1 MKQILQNLK
10 SGQTTLTQ
18 VPGPN
23 AKPGHLFIKTRKSLI
38 SAGTERM
45 LVEFSKGGLLSK
57 AKSRPDKV
65 KQVLDKIRTDGL
77 MPTVENVFKRLDEQ
91 IPLGYCNAGSI
102 VSTHRSCD
110 AERHGAMN
118 NGLKEGDRVVSNAPH
133 AEMVCVPNHLCAK
146 IPDNVSDE
154 QAAFTV
160 LGAIGLQG
168 IRLANPTLGERF
180 VVYGAGLIG
189 LMVVQLL
196 RASGCEVLALDLN
209 DQRLGLAE
217 GFGARGCNAG
227 IDDPVSAAN
236 AWTDGVGVDGVIIAA
251 GAKTDEIV
259 HQSAQMCRKRG
270 RIVLVGVVGLNLRRA
285 DFYEK
290 ELTFQVSCSYGP
302 GRYDEAYEQKGRD
315 YPIGY
320 VRWTEH
326 RNFEAVL
333 GAMAAGQLDVLPLIS
348 DRFPLHAAEKAYEKI
363 SNDPSALG
371 IILEYPNS
379 CYTQQTISY
388 VTKSPEPTSKCVAA
402 MIGAGNF
409 AKMTMGPA
417 LAKTDARLKYV
428 SAYTNG
434 AAAAHIAKK
443 YGFENATTDLD
454 QIMADPNVN
463 TVFIATRHNS
473 HGSLICKALKSG
485 KHTFVEKPLCLRT
498 EELKKIIG
506 VYSSPSTHHSA
517 PLFMVGFNRR
527 FSPHVQK
534 IKELIVRRAEPLAM
548 HFSCNA
554 GIIPPKVW
562 VHDPEVGGGR
572 IIGEACHF
580 IDLLS
585 YIAGSPIASVSAVQM
600 GRGVAVKEDKMS
612 IALSFEDGSV
622 GTVNYFGNGAK
633 NYPKETME
641 IYSEGRIL
649 RLDNFRKL
657 TGFGFKGFR
666 RFKTRSMDKGH
677 QAQFRAF
684 VDNIGKGGD
693 PLMLVDEMVNVML
706 ASFAAVTSAR
716 ESRVIRVNSEYSDC
730 FAHLHTE
737 SLCN

>member
-10 SGQTTLTQ
+10 SGQTTLNQ
-18 VPGPN
+18 VPSPYV
-23 AKPGHLFIKTRKSLI
+23 KPGHMYIKTQKSLI

-57 AKSRPDKV
+57 AKSQPDKV
-65 KQVLDKIRTDGL
+65 KQVLDKIRTGGL
-77 MPTVENVFKRLDEQ
+77 LPTVENVFKRLDEPL
-91 IPLGYCNAGSI
+91 PLGYCNAGSI
-102 VSTHRSCD
+102 VSTNQMYD
-110 AERHGAMN
+110 AEWQGARN
-118 NGLKEGDRVVSNAPH
+118 NGFKEGDRVVSNAPH

-154 QAAFTV
+154 QATFTV

-189 LMVVQLL
+189 LMIVQFL
-196 RASGCEVLALDLN
+196 RASGCEVLAVDLN
-209 DQRLGLAE
+209 HQRLGLAE
-217 GFGARGCNAG
+217 GFGARVCNAG
-227 IDDPVSAAN
+227 VADPVSVAN
-236 AWTDGVGVDGVIIAA
+236 AWTNGVGVDGVIIATS
-251 GAKTDEIV
+251 AKTDEVV

-270 RIVLVGVVGLNLRRA
+270 RIVLVGVAGLNLRRA

-302 GRYDEAYEQKGRD
+302 GRYDDTYELKGQD

-320 VRWTEH
+320 VRWTVQ

-333 GAMAAGQLDVLPLIS
+333 GAIAGGRLDVAPLIT
-348 DRFPLHAAEKAYEKI
+348 DRFPLHEAEKAYLKI
-363 SNDPSALG
+363 YHDSLALG

-379 CYTQQTISY
+379 CYTQQTISFA
-388 VTKSPEPTSKCVAA
+388 TKRSKPTPKCVAA

-428 SAYTNG
+428 SASTNG
-434 AAAAHIAKK
+434 AAATHIAKK

-454 QIMADPNVN
+454 QIMTDTEVN
-463 TVFIATRHNS
+463 TVFIATGHNS
-473 HGSLICKALKSG
+473 HASLICKALKSG
-485 KHTFVEKPLCLRT
+485 KHTFVEKPLCLTT

-506 VYSSPSTHHSA
+506 VYSSLITHYLA
-517 PLFMVGFNRR
+517 LLFMVGFNRR
-527 FSPHVQK
+527 FSPHVKK
-534 IKELIVRRAEPLAM
+534 IKELIVGRGEPLAM

-554 GIIPPKVW
+554 GIIHPKVW

-600 GRGVAVKEDKMS
+600 GKGVAVQEDKMS
-612 IALSFEDGSV
+612 IVLSFEDGSV

-633 NYPKETME
+633 NYPKEIME
-641 IYSEGRIL
+641 IYSDGRIL

-677 QAQFRAF
+677 QAQFKAF
-684 VDNIGKGGD
+684 VDNVGKGGD
-693 PLMLVDEMVNVML
+693 PLMHFDEMVNVML

-716 ESRVIRVNSEYSDC
+716 ESRVVRVNSEYSDC
-730 FAHLHTE
+730 FGHLHTE
-737 SLCN
+737 GLCN